1 MDSEEA
7 FHLYGYD
14 AASCLAQSIFYT
26 NTKSRVISLITGRSA
41 NEPHFEELSTWTYF
55 WQTGVYLYI
64 CTKSSFLD
72 VKLHRMSA
80 NWSSAPLQP
89 LRVSRTS
96 TLLAEYQPCVR
107 NVESQ
112 NRCWKTFQKR
122 IDAER
127 ICAATPTSVS
137 DLFPLCCVLI
147 KRLWNKGTWE
157 TCSPAD
163 TALGDSIL
171 HLHFPIVAEYTLRAA
186 WLATQKKLLNTS

>member
-1 MDSEEA
+1 MSPLSNNRIP
-7 FHLYGYD
+7 LY
-14 AASCLAQSIFYT
+14 LNIFAD
-26 NTKSRVISLITGRSA
+26 R
-41 NEPHFEELSTWTYF
+41 
-55 WQTGVYLYI
+55 GVYFYI
-64 CTKSSFLD
+64 CTMSGPSD
-72 VKLHRMSA
+72 VKQHRMSA

-157 TCSPAD
+157 TCSSAD
-163 TALGDSIL
+163 TALGDPIL
-171 HLHFPIVAEYTLRAA
+171 HLHFSIVAEHTLRAPSVS
-186 WLATQKKLLNTS
+186 NTEEVIKYVIHTCAKDYKHVTIKCCCWTTSTFNQ